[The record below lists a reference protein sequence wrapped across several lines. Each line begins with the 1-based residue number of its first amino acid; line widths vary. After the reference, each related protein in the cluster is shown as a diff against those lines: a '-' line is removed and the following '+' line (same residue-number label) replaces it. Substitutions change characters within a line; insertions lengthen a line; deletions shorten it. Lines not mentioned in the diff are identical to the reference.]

1 MFKNKLVKILIFI
14 LFLILLLTGFGM
26 VGIVLATRSPVEGVD
41 GVIAEAVKLQFAPGK
56 ASGPLVRHRFGD
68 YGFVIAIDY
77 HRISE
82 YSAYFYWIVVGLLLL
97 GKTIRCGRRR
107 AQRWIAIG
115 PFRMQPSEFTK
126 LTLILML
133 ARVLARYEEEG
144 INNWKS
150 MARILL
156 PS

>member
-1 MFKNKLVKILIFI
+1 M
-14 LFLILLLTGFGM
+14 
-26 VGIVLATRSPVEGVD
+26 LATRSPVEGVD
-41 GVIAEAVKLQFAPGK
+41 GVIAEAVESFNLRQVKLQALWLGT
-56 ASGPLVRHRFGD
+56 GLVIMA
-68 YGFVIAIDY
+68 FVIAIDY

-97 GKTIRCGRRR
+97 VRQFGVEGGG

-150 MARILL
+150 MARIFATLL
-156 PS
+156 IPF